1 MPSSFLSLGLSEAR
15 ATKLETLG
23 FLQPTAIQQQ
33 AIPEL
38 LNGAN
43 VLGQAQTGTGKTA
56 AFSLPILERID
67 TDQDVLQALILT
79 PTRELA
85 MQVGQAMRS
94 FNLRPGAKIATVYGG
109 ASIERQISQLHR
121 GAHVVVGT
129 PGRVIDL
136 MERGDLRLEN
146 ISWFVLDEADEM
158 LNMGFIQDVERILA
172 TTPASKQSAFFS
184 ATMPPAVRRLVKNYL
199 PNPVTV
205 KIEPEASTASRIE
218 QQIYLVP
225 HHLTKEEA
233 LLPVLELEAP
243 ASAIIFVRTK
253 DSASRLTELLQGA
266 GHSVD
271 EYHGNLS
278 QSQRESL
285 LRRFRSQ
292 QVRWVVATD
301 IAARGLDIDGLT
313 HVFNLDIP
321 DDPERYVHR
330 IGRTGRAGKYG
341 VAITLITGKER
352 YKLRVLEQQ
361 TGQALSAEPL
371 PTVAQIQERRLRRF
385 TEKMY
390 QTLTGERLASFLP
403 LVAQLTEDYDSQ
415 AIAAAALQLAY
426 THTQSEKSEQAALE
440 ILQRE
445 APERSDKG
453 GSRPYK
459 PFNRRNGQGYSS
471 GGDRRGSGEVRRRD
485 GQVERPRPSYA
496 RSGASHH
503 NYGGGN

>member
-415 AIAAAALQLAY
+415 AIAAAALQL
-426 THTQSEKSEQAALE
+426 
-440 ILQRE
+440 
-445 APERSDKG
+445 
-453 GSRPYK
+453 
-459 PFNRRNGQGYSS
+459 
-471 GGDRRGSGEVRRRD
+471 
-485 GQVERPRPSYA
+485 
-496 RSGASHH
+496 
-503 NYGGGN
+503 